1 MSVKTSLVAITA
13 AVVVASL
20 IAGLKDRD
28 ALLERFGFG
37 GKTPELMMLGR
48 IKGPDTAYAQPVDV
62 QTVAQ
67 RIQAVT
73 QDDSAG
79 QALPQ
84 TNPAPT
90 VPPPVNQAQTNEVQT
105 APAGSAP
112 AQQPV
117 TVVPQAA
124 QPAAPA
130 QTPANPPPSGTAAD
144 QQPVVDESAL
154 RYFASRGDKVRLQAE
169 ISRLQALYPNWVPP
183 ADPLAIPQNGDRQLE
198 TMWQLYS
205 EGRYAELRKAIADR
219 QTTESGW
226 QPPAD
231 LLDRLDVAESR
242 ARLVNASDLKQYAT
256 VVDIAAQTPSL
267 LTCAEID
274 VLWRVAEAFVDT
286 NRQQRGQD
294 AYTYILKNCTD
305 PAARVATIQK
315 ASAILPYGPMQALLA
330 LERPAD
336 TNGAREFDS
345 LRDDLAR
352 RFVADGNDDAK
363 LQVAPDYV
371 SRVQKLAEEQG
382 LPSDALLL
390 GWYQLRRNNEAEAE
404 KWFRIAHEKQD
415 SAVASQGLALAL
427 IARKSPQEAEDVMYK
442 WRDDSKDATATY
454 LAATANLMALQPPA
468 DLSED
473 VLGRIAATIIEQK
486 YVPTA
491 QQFGWYAR
499 SLNQFQTAARWFETG
514 LRWKPDDEPS
524 AYGLAVTRQQLNDR
538 AGVAEVQRLWAGRS
552 ARIATLNDTSAAVSG
567 GAPLPAP
574 GSAAEEPTSPQ
585 STSPQSVAPQ
595 VLSAPADRSAAY
607 QPQPQTPAQFQAQPQ
622 PQYETPVQPQL
633 QARMQPQPVA
643 PARPAR
649 NLQTV
654 AVERGPRQVS
664 GCSTT
669 IDASRLS
676 PGDALARGWCL
687 MDLNRPMEA
696 AKAFEAALA
705 SPVRK
710 DREDA
715 AYGQSLAYLRVGLS
729 NSAAVAA
736 TKAPQ
741 NRDRASELQV
751 AILADRALS
760 AFQGGR
766 YRETLI
772 YLDQRAQLQQ
782 ERVDLMVLRGYSYMN
797 LKMYG
802 DATRVF
808 EAAAATGNRD
818 ATRGLADIKSITHP
832 EVND

>member
-1 MSVKTSLVAITA
+1 MKSSFVAITA
-13 AVVVASL
+13 AVLVATL
-20 IAGLKDRD
+20 IAGLKDRE
-28 ALLERFGFG
+28 ALQQRFGFG
-37 GKTPELMMLGR
+37 GGTPELMMMGR
-48 IKGPDTAYAQPVDV
+48 IKGPDSTSSQSIDV
-62 QTVAQ
+62 QTVAE
-67 RIQAVT
+67 RIQAAT
-73 QDDSAG
+73 QDDTAD
-79 QALPQ
+79 QPRNPAQTDLPQ
-84 TNPAPT
+84 TS
-90 VPPPVNQAQTNEVQT
+90 QAQTSQPQTGQAEKT
-105 APAGSAP
+105 APSQQLAP
-112 AQQPV
+112 VP
-117 TVVPQAA
+117 VVPLTVP
-124 QPAAPA
+124 PAAPA
-130 QTPANPPPSGTAAD
+130 GVATAPANPAPAGMAAS
-144 QQPVVDESAL
+144 QQPVVDVSAL

-198 TMWQLYS
+198 NMWQLYS

-219 QTTESGW
+219 QAAENW

-242 ARLVNASDLKQYAT
+242 TRLVNASDLKQYAT
-256 VVDIAAQTPSL
+256 VIDIAAETPSL

-274 VLWRVAEAFVDT
+274 VLWRVAEAFIET

-294 AYTYILKNCTD
+294 AYTYILKNCTE
-305 PAARVATIQK
+305 PAERVATIQK
-315 ASAILPYGPMQALLA
+315 AAALLPYGPMQALLS

-336 TNGAREFDS
+336 ANGVREFDS

-363 LQVAPDYV
+363 LDVASEYI
-371 SRVQKLAEEQG
+371 SRVERLAEEQG

-390 GWYQLRRNNEAEAE
+390 GWYQLRRNNEADAE
-404 KWFRIAHEKQD
+404 KWFRIAHAKQD

-442 WRDDSKDATATY
+442 WRDDSKEATATY

-468 DLSED
+468 DLSEE
-473 VLGRIAATIIEQK
+473 VLGRIAATIIQQK

-514 LRWKPDDEPS
+514 LRWNPDDEPS
-524 AYGLAVTRQQLNDR
+524 AYGLAVTRQQLNDH
-538 AGVAEVQRLWAGRS
+538 AGVAEIQRLWAGRS
-552 ARIATLNDTSAAVSG
+552 VRIATLNDKSAGSRTN
-567 GAPLPAP
+567 APLPAP
-574 GSAAEEPTSPQ
+574 GSASESQPVVQPA
-585 STSPQSVAPQ
+585 APQ
-595 VLSAPADRSAAY
+595 VQSAPTERSAAF
-607 QPQPQTPAQFQAQPQ
+607 QPEPQSPAQFQSQQSQVQPQ
-622 PQYETPVQPQL
+622 PI
-633 QARMQPQPVA
+633 A
-643 PARPAR
+643 PAQSVVPGRPAR
-649 NLQTV
+649 VMQAV
-654 AVERGPRQVS
+654 AVERGPRQIR

-669 IDASRLS
+669 IDPARLS
-676 PGDALARGWCL
+676 PGDALTRGWCL
-687 MDLNRPMEA
+687 MDINRPMEA
-696 AKAFEAALA
+696 VKAFEAALA

-710 DREDA
+710 EREDA
-715 AYGQSLAYLRVGLS
+715 AYGQSLAYLRAGLS
-729 NSAAVAA
+729 NRAAVAA

-751 AILADRALS
+751 AILADRALA
-760 AFQGGR
+760 AFEGGR

-818 ATRGLADIKSITHP
+818 ATRGLADVKNITHP

>member
-1 MSVKTSLVAITA
+1 MKSSFVAVTA
-13 AVVVASL
+13 AVLVATL

-28 ALLERFGFG
+28 ALQERFGFG
-37 GKTPELMMLGR
+37 GKTPELMMMGR
-48 IKGPDTAYAQPVDV
+48 IKGPDTPSGEPIDV
-62 QTVAQ
+62 QTVTE
-67 RIQAVT
+67 RIQAAT
-73 QDDSAG
+73 QDNSVG
-79 QALPQ
+79 QAQSAAQTDLPQISQAQTSQLQPGQAQPAQAPANQPQ
-84 TNPAPT
+84 TNQAQQPAP
-90 VPPPVNQAQTNEVQT
+90 VPVVPQT
-105 APAGSAP
+105 APPSAP
-112 AQQPV
+112 SG
-117 TVVPQAA
+117 AA
-124 QPAAPA
+124 TA
-130 QTPANPPPSGTAAD
+130 PANPPPSGTAAS

-154 RYFASRGDKVRLQAE
+154 RYFASRGDKLRLQAE

-198 TMWQLYS
+198 NMWRLYS

-219 QTTESGW
+219 QAAESW

-242 ARLVNASDLKQYAT
+242 AQLVNASDLKQYAT
-256 VVDIAAQTPSL
+256 VVDIAAETPSL

-294 AYTYILKNCTD
+294 AYTYILKNCTE
-305 PAARVATIQK
+305 PAERVATIQK
-315 ASAILPYGPMQALLA
+315 AAALLPYGAMQSLLS
-330 LERPAD
+330 LEKPAD
-336 TNGAREFDS
+336 ANGVREFDS

-352 RFVADGNDDAK
+352 RFVADGNDDPK
-363 LQVAPDYV
+363 LEVAANYI
-371 SRVQKLAEEQG
+371 SRVEKLAEEQG

-390 GWYQLRRNNEAEAE
+390 GWYQLRRNNDADAE
-404 KWFRIAHEKQD
+404 KWFRIAHDKQD
-415 SAVASQGLALAL
+415 SALASQGLALAL

-473 VLGRIAATIIEQK
+473 VLGRIAAAIIEQK

-538 AGVAEVQRLWAGRS
+538 VGVAEIQRLWADRS
-552 ARIATLNDTSAAVSG
+552 ARIATLNDTAAVSRSNV
-567 GAPLPAP
+567 PLPAP
-574 GSAAEEPTSPQ
+574 GSAAGSQPAVQPA
-585 STSPQSVAPQ
+585 APQ
-595 VLSAPADRSAAY
+595 IQSAPTERSAAF
-607 QPQPQTPAQFQAQPQ
+607 QPEPQPPAQFQSQQPQ
-622 PQYETPVQPQL
+622 V
-633 QARMQPQPVA
+633 QPQPVV
-643 PARPAR
+643 PARPTRAM
-649 NLQTV
+649 QTV
-654 AVERGPRQVS
+654 AVERGPRQLR

-669 IDASRLS
+669 IDPARLR

-687 MDLNRPMEA
+687 MDINRPMEA
-696 AKAFEAALA
+696 VKAFEAALA

-715 AYGQSLAYLRVGLS
+715 AYGQSLAYLRAGLS

-751 AILADRALS
+751 AILADRALA

-766 YRETLI
+766 YREALI
-772 YLDQRAQLQQ
+772 FLDQRAQLQQ

-802 DATRVF
+802 DATRIF

-818 ATRGLADIKSITHP
+818 ATRGLADVRSITHP

>member
-1 MSVKTSLVAITA
+1 MKSSLVAVTA
-13 AVVVASL
+13 AVLVATL
-20 IAGLKDRD
+20 IAGLKDRE
-28 ALLERFGFG
+28 ALQERFGFG
-37 GKTPELMMLGR
+37 GKTPELMMMGR
-48 IKGPDTAYAQPVDV
+48 IKGPDTTSNQPIDV
-62 QTVAQ
+62 QTVSE
-67 RIQAVT
+67 RIQAAT
-73 QDDSAG
+73 QDNSAD
-79 QALPQ
+79 QPQNSSQ
-84 TNPAPT
+84 TNFAQA
-90 VPPPVNQAQTNEVQT
+90 NQPLANQVQT
-105 APAGSAP
+105 APAQSAP
-112 AQQPV
+112 APV
-117 TVVPQAA
+117 PAVPQSAL
-124 QPAAPA
+124 PAAPA
-130 QTPANPPPSGTAAD
+130 GAAATPANPPSAGTAAGR
-144 QQPVVDESAL
+144 QPVVDESAL
-154 RYFASRGDKVRLQAE
+154 RYFASRGDKLRLQAE

-198 TMWQLYS
+198 NMWQLYA

-219 QTTESGW
+219 QIAESGW

-242 ARLVNASDLKQYAT
+242 TRLVNASDLKQYAT
-256 VVDIAAQTPSL
+256 VVDIAAETPSL

-274 VLWRVAEAFVDT
+274 VLWRVAEAFVET
-286 NRQQRGQD
+286 NRPQRGQD
-294 AYTYILKNCTD
+294 AYTYILKNCTE
-305 PAARVATIQK
+305 PAERVATVQK
-315 ASAILPYGPMQALLA
+315 AAALLPYASMQALLS
-330 LERPAD
+330 LEKPAD
-336 TNGAREFDS
+336 ANGIREFDG

-352 RFVADGNDDAK
+352 RFVGDGNDDAK
-363 LQVAPDYV
+363 LEVAADYI
-371 SRVQKLAEEQG
+371 SRVEKLAEEHG

-390 GWYQLRRNNEAEAE
+390 GWYQLRRNNEADAE
-404 KWFRIAHEKQD
+404 KWFRMARDKQD

-427 IARKSPQEAEDVMYK
+427 IARKSPQEAEDVMYE

-473 VLGRIAATIIEQK
+473 VLGRIAAMIIEQK

-552 ARIATLNDTSAAVSG
+552 ARIATLSDTSAVSRTN
-567 GAPLPAP
+567 APLPAP
-574 GSAAEEPTSPQ
+574 GSAAEPLPAVQ
-585 STSPQSVAPQ
+585 PAAPQ
-595 VLSAPADRSAAY
+595 VQSAPTERSAAFQPELQPPTQF
-607 QPQPQTPAQFQAQPQ
+607 QPQ
-622 PQYETPVQPQL
+622 VQS
-633 QARMQPQPVA
+633 QPVA
-643 PARPAR
+643 PERPAR
-649 NLQTV
+649 VMQTV
-654 AVERGPRQVS
+654 AVERGPRQLR

-669 IDASRLS
+669 TEPTRLS
-676 PGDALARGWCL
+676 PGGALTRGWCL
-687 MDLNRPMEA
+687 MDINRPMEA
-696 AKAFEAALA
+696 VKAFEAALA

-710 DREDA
+710 EREDA
-715 AYGQSLAYLRVGLS
+715 AYGQSLAYLRAGLS

-741 NRDRASELQV
+741 NRNRASELQV
-751 AILADRALS
+751 AILADRALA

-766 YRETLI
+766 YREALI

-818 ATRGLADIKSITHP
+818 ATRGLADVKSITHP

>member
-1 MSVKTSLVAITA
+1 MSVKSSLVAITA

-37 GKTPELMMLGR
+37 GKTPELMMMGR

-73 QDDSAG
+73 QDTSAA
-79 QALPQ
+79 QPRAVSPTDTPQ
-84 TNPAPT
+84 IPSPQVNRAQT
-90 VPPPVNQAQTNEVQT
+90 NQAQTSQ
-105 APAGSAP
+105 A
-112 AQQPV
+112 QPV
-117 TVVPQAA
+117 PVVPQTA
-124 QPAAPA
+124 QPAAPSA
-130 QTPANPPPSGTAAD
+130 TPTNPPPSGAAAD

-183 ADPLAIPQNGDRQLE
+183 ADPLAVPQNGDRQLE
-198 TMWQLYS
+198 NMWQLYS

-226 QPPAD
+226 QPPTD

-294 AYTYILKNCTD
+294 AYTYILKSCTD

-315 ASAILPYGPMQALLA
+315 ASAILPYGPMQTLLA
-330 LERPAD
+330 LEKPAD
-336 TNGAREFDS
+336 ANGAREFDN

-371 SRVQKLAEEQG
+371 SRVEKLAEEQAQ
-382 LPSDALLL
+382 PSDALLL
-390 GWYQLRRNNEAEAE
+390 GWYALRRNNEAEAE
-404 KWFRIAHEKQD
+404 KWFRTAHEKQD
-415 SAVASQGLALAL
+415 SAAASQGLALAL

-538 AGVAEVQRLWAGRS
+538 AGVVEVQRLWAGRS
-552 ARIATLNDTSAAVSG
+552 ARIATLNDTSAAARG
-567 GAPLPAP
+567 GAPLPPP
-574 GSAAEEPTSPQ
+574 GSMVEQQPSALQPL
-585 STSPQSVAPQ
+585 APQ
-595 VLSAPADRSAAY
+595 VLSAQTDGSAAY
-607 QPQPQTPAQFQAQPQ
+607 QQPLQPQSPTQFQTQPQ
-622 PQYETPVQPQL
+622 PLMQYQAQMQPQVQYETQS
-633 QARMQPQPVA
+633 QPQPVA
-643 PARPAR
+643 PVRPAR
-649 NLQTV
+649 NMQTV
-654 AVERGPRQVS
+654 AVERGPRQLR

-676 PGDALARGWCL
+676 PGDALTRGWCL

-715 AYGQSLAYLRVGLS
+715 AYGQSLAYLRAGLS
-729 NSAAVAA
+729 NDAAVAA
-736 TKAPQ
+736 IKAPQ
-741 NRDRASELQV
+741 NRNRASELQV
-751 AILADRALS
+751 AILSDRALA

-766 YRETLI
+766 YREALI

-818 ATRGLADIKSITHP
+818 ATRGLADIRSITHP